1 MEGVAMAFIRQTTE
15 VDFGSTS
22 IENIFINDFMPGA
35 QGTYVKV
42 YLMGYKYACDKD
54 FGVKISNKML
64 SRHLNLP
71 IEDVLGAWDFWESKG
86 IIRKLPSEK
95 NDATDFGI
103 EFLSL
108 RQLFVDN
115 NFSSNTPQRQKT
127 SCFSPKKSQIELKS
141 EKETEDM
148 FESIEEIV
156 GRPISVNEAIEI
168 SGYMDVYSMSPPM
181 VVEAYTTASEKR
193 GIHTSKYIGGIL
205 KNWYDKGVFS
215 IKDLEARR
223 EEDTAAH
230 HQYKQIFEALGFFG
244 RNPTK
249 AEKEAMDQWLYEW
262 NFPIEMVLKAC
273 DNTVYATKPSI
284 KYIHSIL
291 AAWHKDGLKTEESLE
306 KRKPVKKA
314 KASGSNNQAGNK
326 FHNFKQAPPDYSED
340 ELKKILKEI
349 NNLK

>member
-168 SGYMDVYSMSPPM
+168 SGYMDVYSMGPPM

-215 IKDLEARR
+215 IEDLETRR
-223 EEDTAAH
+223 EEDTVLQY
-230 HQYKQIFEALGFFG
+230 QYKRIFDTIGFFG

-249 AEKEAMDQWLYEW
+249 AEKKAMDQWMTEW

-273 DNTVYATKPSI
+273 ENTVYATKPSI

-291 AAWHKDGLKTEESLE
+291 AAWHKDGLKTLESL
-306 KRKPVKKA
+306 KNHKPVKKTS
-314 KASGSNNQAGNK
+314 ASGSNKRGGNK
-326 FHNFKQAPPDYSED
+326 LHNFKQTPPDYSED